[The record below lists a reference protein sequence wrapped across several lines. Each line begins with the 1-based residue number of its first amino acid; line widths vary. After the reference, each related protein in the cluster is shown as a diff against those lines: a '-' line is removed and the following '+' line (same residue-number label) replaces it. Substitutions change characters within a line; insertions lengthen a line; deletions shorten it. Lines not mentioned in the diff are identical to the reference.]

1 MSSTGPPGCKPV
13 HLPAPLLFG
22 DLAAILA
29 MFRTYN
35 GGRIHFLFTPQQLFD
50 EFGSSADVLAH
61 APFLERARVEREND
75 REHPARL
82 ALGAYVVARLVD
94 RLLSGLEGVDA
105 QEGFSWQL
113 AAVRRH
119 LSDLPSDVPEA
130 AHLRGIADAVPG
142 DPAPTP
148 ALRLCLTAYA
158 YFLEHEARLDEA
170 LDILGL
176 AGRAHGASVPPAE
189 FAAIALFAGR
199 LNRLLARW
207 AAANTC
213 YERAEDAA
221 VAAGDMVTVL
231 RSRLGRSAVLRGQ
244 GNLPLS
250 RTMAEDV
257 AKRAESA
264 ELREVEAMAWADM
277 GAVLVLQGRLEESV
291 QAKYRAFRLTED
303 SLNRMRVL
311 GDLGVDLLQL
321 RAYESARL
329 AFEIVASSN
338 TSFMVRTN
346 AVLELMDLESA
357 VGNRMA
363 FERRRGDAEGSRDR
377 MPPSMAADFHFKA
390 GIGMARFGRRKRAR
404 EFLSAGLK
412 LAEEHR
418 LNAWYFKLERE
429 LLAVDALDAA
439 KAIEAR
445 EPELATPVTYDGSP
459 AVEEVAVGL
468 REYALSAS

>member
-1 MSSTGPPGCKPV
+1 
-13 HLPAPLLFG
+13 LPFG
-22 DLAAILA
+22 VPAAILA
-29 MFRTYN
+29 LFRTHN
-35 GGRIHFLFTPQQLFD
+35 GGRIHSLFTPQQLFE

-61 APFLERARVEREND
+61 APFLERARVEREHG
-75 REHPARL
+75 REHAARL

-94 RLLSGLEGVDA
+94 RLLSGVEGVEA
-105 QEGFSWQL
+105 REGFAWQV

-119 LSDLPSDVPEA
+119 LSDLPSEAPEA
-130 AHLRGIADAVPG
+130 AHLRGITEAVPG
-142 DPAPTP
+142 NPMPTP

-207 AAANTC
+207 TAANTC
-213 YERAEDAA
+213 YTRAEDAA
-221 VAAGDMVTVL
+221 VSAGDMVTVL

-250 RTMAEDV
+250 HTMAEDV
-257 AKRAESA
+257 AEQAKAA
-264 ELREVEAMAWADM
+264 ELCEVEAMAWSDL

-311 GDLGVDLLQL
+311 GDLGVGLLRV

-329 AFEIVASSN
+329 AFEIVAASN
-338 TSFMVRTN
+338 TSFMVRSN

-363 FERRRGDAEGSRDR
+363 FERRRADAEASRER

-390 GIGMARFGRRKRAR
+390 AVGMARFGRRKRAR
-404 EFLSAGLK
+404 EFLNAGLK

-418 LNAWYFKLERE
+418 LNVWYFKFESE
-429 LLAVDALDAA
+429 LKALDALDAA
-439 KAIEAR
+439 EVR
-445 EPELATPVTYDGSP
+445 EPELATPESYNGSP
-459 AVEEVAVGL
+459 AVEEVTVGL
-468 REYALSAS
+468 REYALAGS

>member
-1 MSSTGPPGCKPV
+1 M
-13 HLPAPLLFG
+13 
-22 DLAAILA
+22 
-29 MFRTYN
+29 
-35 GGRIHFLFTPQQLFD
+35 
-50 EFGSSADVLAH
+50 
-61 APFLERARVEREND
+61 EREHN

-94 RLLSGLEGVDA
+94 RLLSGLEGVEA
-105 QEGFSWQL
+105 QEGFSWQV

-119 LSDLPSDVPEA
+119 LGDLPGEAPEA
-130 AHLRGIADAVPG
+130 AHLRGIAEAVPA
-142 DPAPTP
+142 DPTPTP

-176 AGRAHGASVPPAE
+176 AARAHGPSVPAAE

-207 AAANTC
+207 TAANTC
-213 YERAEDAA
+213 YARAEDAA
-221 VAAGDMVTVL
+221 TSVGDMVTVL

-250 RTMAEDV
+250 HTIAEEV
-257 AKRAESA
+257 AQRARA
-264 ELREVEAMAWADM
+264 ANLCEVEAMAWSDL
-277 GAVLVLQGRLEESV
+277 GAVLVLQGHLEESV

-311 GDLGVDLLQL
+311 GDLGVGLLRI

-329 AFEIVASSN
+329 AFDIVATSN
-338 TSFMVRTN
+338 TSFMVRAN

-363 FERRRGDAEGSRDR
+363 FERRRADAEASRER

-390 GIGMARFGRRKRAR
+390 GVGMARFGRAKRAR
-404 EFLSAGLK
+404 EFLGAGLR

-418 LNAWYFKLERE
+418 LNVWYFKFESE
-429 LLAVDALDAA
+429 LKALDVLDVAEP
-439 KAIEAR
+439 IQAR
-445 EPELATPVTYDGSP
+445 EPELATPE
-459 AVEEVAVGL
+459 AH
-468 REYALSAS
+468 

>member
-1 MSSTGPPGCKPV
+1 M
-13 HLPAPLLFG
+13 
-22 DLAAILA
+22 
-29 MFRTYN
+29 
-35 GGRIHFLFTPQQLFD
+35 
-50 EFGSSADVLAH
+50 
-61 APFLERARVEREND
+61 EREHN

-94 RLLSGLEGVDA
+94 RLLSGLEGVEA
-105 QEGFSWQL
+105 QEGFSWQV

-119 LSDLPSDVPEA
+119 LGDLPGEAPEA
-130 AHLRGIADAVPG
+130 AHLRGIADAVPA
-142 DPAPTP
+142 DPTPTP
-148 ALRLCLTAYA
+148 AMRLCLTAYA

-176 AGRAHGASVPPAE
+176 AARAHGPSVPAAE

-207 AAANTC
+207 TAANTC
-213 YERAEDAA
+213 YARAEDAA
-221 VAAGDMVTVL
+221 TSVGDLVTVL

-250 RTMAEDV
+250 HTIAEEV
-257 AKRAESA
+257 AQRAKA
-264 ELREVEAMAWADM
+264 ANLCEVEAMAWSDL
-277 GAVLVLQGRLEESV
+277 GAVLVLQGHLEESV

-311 GDLGVDLLQL
+311 GDLGVGLLRI

-329 AFEIVASSN
+329 AFDIVATSN
-338 TSFMVRTN
+338 TSFMVRAN

-363 FERRRGDAEGSRDR
+363 FERRRADAEASRER

-390 GIGMARFGRRKRAR
+390 GVGMARFGRRKRAR
-404 EFLSAGLK
+404 EFLGAGLK

-418 LNAWYFKLERE
+418 LNVWYFKFESE
-429 LLAVDALDAA
+429 LKALDVLDAA
-439 KAIEAR
+439 EPIQAR
-445 EPELATPVTYDGSP
+445 EPELATPEAHYESP

-468 REYALSAS
+468 RQYALSAS